1 MYAWLFSNKF
11 VRNLMNFLR
20 LKLWMIGRKQRVSP
34 LSVIVLVTL
43 FIILLFFIKM
53 VQTGSAV
60 GFAFALSIAAGMST
74 CIGGAIVFFKRLVQ
88 LASPRTLSVSLSL
101 SAGVMIF
108 ISLVEIFGKSVES
121 YEAGF
126 QEVVVINDTLSC
138 GELGFDFM
146 SKSSDGKYHCAN
158 CDTTCQGHS
167 WGTSRSRPS
176 WRSLTLR
183 KRTQFWMQ
191 TLMRSPNAIISRWR
205 FT

>member
-1 MYAWLFSNKF
+1 
-11 VRNLMNFLR
+11 MNFLR

-43 FIILLFFIKM
+43 VIILLFFIKM

-121 YEAGF
+121 YLLPSMNAEGF
-126 QEVVVINDTLSC
+126 YFYSIRKLVTSLQTFAAHPWPRHFASTNSILTI
-138 GELGFDFM
+138 
-146 SKSSDGKYHCAN
+146 YHEIVKI
-158 CDTTCQGHS
+158 
-167 WGTSRSRPS
+167 P
-176 WRSLTLR
+176 
-183 KRTQFWMQ
+183 
-191 TLMRSPNAIISRWR
+191 
-205 FT
+205 